1 MTVDRDIAVSENF
14 VGSGTTGPFAVT
26 NFNIATVDQI
36 EPGGVSKV
44 VDATGVA
51 TILILND
58 PGADGYTAVI
68 SGNLV
73 TINTVSAVASG
84 YTLCVVRD
92 TDRLQTVALP
102 AIGRFR
108 PIDVEEA
115 LDLLSM
121 QIQELRSSQ
130 VLGSSEAAVPT
141 DLLSVGWDGNSR
153 DWTEIEVSVEIES
166 ILGMTLALQ
175 VSLDNGA
182 SQISTGYEWVASQS
196 YGSGGAGTVDS
207 YVSNS
212 AADRAHWQLPGIVI
226 PTTGIAGRIIGNFR
240 ISRLDLDAIRST
252 KIVGACTYTGLAGT
266 FVYVGFGGT
275 LDAQPSAIN
284 GVSVTDAIRAA
295 NIAAGSRIDVRGI
308 R

>member
-1 MTVDRDIAVSENF
+1 MTVDRDIAVTENF
-14 VGSGTTGPFAVT
+14 AGSGTTGPFAVT
-26 NFNIATVDQI
+26 NFNVATLDQI

-58 PGADGYTAVI
+58 PGVDGYTAAI
-68 SGNLV
+68 SGGLV

-102 AIGRFR
+102 VVGRFS
-108 PIDVEEA
+108 PNDVEEA

-130 VLGSSEAAVPT
+130 VLGSSEAAIPT

-166 ILGMTLALQ
+166 ILGMVLALQ
-175 VSLDNGA
+175 VSLDNGV
-182 SQISTGYEWVASQS
+182 SQISTGYEWVVMHS

-212 AADRAHWQLPGIVI
+212 VADREHWQLPGAVI
-226 PTTGIAGRIIGNFR
+226 PTTGIAGRIVGNFR
-240 ISRLDLDAIRST
+240 VSRLDLDALRST
-252 KIVGACTYTGLAGT
+252 KIVGACTYTSPGGVS
-266 FVYVGFGGT
+266 VYVGFGGT
-275 LDAQPSAIN
+275 LDAQASAIN
-284 GVSVTDAIRAA
+284 GISVTDAIRAA